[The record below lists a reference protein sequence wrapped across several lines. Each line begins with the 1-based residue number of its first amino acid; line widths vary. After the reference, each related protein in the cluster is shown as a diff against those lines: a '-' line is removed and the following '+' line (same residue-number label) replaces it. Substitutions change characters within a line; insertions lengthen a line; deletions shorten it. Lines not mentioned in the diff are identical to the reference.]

1 MTELLHAANLSLTRG
16 GASVLRDLE
25 LTLCE
30 GQHTLLLG
38 RSGCGK
44 TSLLH
49 VIAQLLKA
57 DSGVI
62 RFRGR
67 ELSSLGSPRA
77 FRLRNIGF
85 IFQDVHLIEPLSV
98 GHNLEIVRSLSG
110 ATHAP
115 SPEELLRPLG
125 LADKLNT
132 RVSRLS
138 RGERQRVAIARA
150 FANAPPL
157 ILADEPTASLDSE
170 NRDRSF
176 DQMFDLADRFGA
188 TALVATHDTALCERS
203 DFTQFLR
210 LDSGQCFRL

>member
-1 MTELLHAANLSLTRG
+1 MTELLHATNLFLTRG
-16 GASVLRDLE
+16 GASVFRDLE
-25 LTLCE
+25 MSIRE

-44 TSLLH
+44 TSLLY
-49 VIAQLLKA
+49 VIAQLLDA

-62 RFRGR
+62 RFRGA
-67 ELSSLGSPRA
+67 EVSSLGSPRG
-77 FRLRNIGF
+77 FRLQNIGF

-98 GHNLEIVRSLSG
+98 RHNIEIVRSLSG

-125 LADKLNT
+125 LADKLGT

-150 FANAPPL
+150 FANAPAL
-157 ILADEPTASLDSE
+157 ILADEPTASLDAE

-176 DQMFDLADRFGA
+176 DQMFELADRFSA
-188 TALVATHDTALCERS
+188 TVVVATHDTALSDRS
-203 DFTQFLR
+203 DFVQSLR
-210 LDSGQCFRL
+210 LHRGQLLGV